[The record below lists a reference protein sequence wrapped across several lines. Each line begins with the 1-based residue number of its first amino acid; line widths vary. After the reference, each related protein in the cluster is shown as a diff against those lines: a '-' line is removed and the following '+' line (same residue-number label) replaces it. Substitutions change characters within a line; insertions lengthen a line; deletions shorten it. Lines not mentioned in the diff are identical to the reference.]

1 MGKEEL
7 FFPRIRVVET
17 KNCGNVFWVENDCS
31 GNVVVV
37 VVVVDD
43 DDEANRA
50 ALEGKEGSR

>member
-37 VVVVDD
+37 DNDD
-43 DDEANRA
+43 DDEANGA